1 MESLLLIVVVVIL
14 AFAFW
19 DSISKVNQHVH
30 EKTSA
35 MAIKGSKKT
44 IDESNQAYKEIV
56 DKHGKDFMT
65 ATEIHDKIFSRKK
78 DKQQPVTDKG

>member
-1 MESLLLIVVVVIL
+1 MESIFAIVVVVIL

-35 MAIKGSKKT
+35 MAVKGSKKT

-56 DKHGKDFMT
+56 DKHGEDFMT
-65 ATEIHDKIFSRKK
+65 ATEIHEKIFGKK
-78 DKQQPVTDKG
+78 NRNQQPVTIKE